1 MFRLFKLG
9 IALIGFAAFAWFGV
23 TVKLGSQTLF
33 QHLRAISQTKESQEL
48 VEGTREA
55 AGPLADDVRRKF
67 QEGTAGTAKT
77 AKTGKTGQTARTAET
92 HTPDAGAGPPE
103 ERVSSA
109 DRQALHHLLRRIDR

>member
-55 AGPLADDVRRKF
+55 AGPLADDVRRRF
-67 QEGTAGTAKT
+67 QEGTAKPAKT
-77 AKTGKTGQTARTAET
+77 AGTAER
-92 HTPDAGAGPPE
+92 HAPDAGAGPPE
-103 ERVSSA
+103 LRPPLRERAASPRDGGRESPA
-109 DRQALHHLLRRIDR
+109 WAAG